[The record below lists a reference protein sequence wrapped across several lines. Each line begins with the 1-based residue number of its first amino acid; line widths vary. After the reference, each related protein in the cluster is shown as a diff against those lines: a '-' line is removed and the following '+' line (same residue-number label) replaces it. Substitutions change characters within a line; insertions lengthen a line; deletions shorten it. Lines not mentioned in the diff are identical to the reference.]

1 MKEGIESTVVADRV
15 RLVLEGLPF
24 QQSFHRLDARRYLA
38 KLDFNMVQSLY
49 QKELQE
55 LSRYEEIEKKKNNH
69 TLLKEMMICK
79 KSAPNPD

>member
-1 MKEGIESTVVADRV
+1 
-15 RLVLEGLPF
+15 LLE
-24 QQSFHRLDARRYLA
+24 LA